1 MSEQQLIT
9 AEDAELASV
18 ELKIAERKAELA
30 RLELAVEEQKTERN
44 AINAQANVAIAGLGL
59 LAVMAIASRPAPK
72 KRSLMQKI
80 FG

>member
-9 AEDAELASV
+9 AQETELDSI

-44 AINAQANVAIAGLGL
+44 ATNAQANVAIAGLGL
-59 LAVMAIASRPAPK
+59 LAAIAIASRPVPK

>member
-59 LAVMAIASRPAPK
+59 LAVLAIASRPAP
-72 KRSLMQKI
+72 
-80 FG
+80 